1 MRQSH
6 GFECLINDEVALG
19 LGDTLVFQRQFNVL
33 PDPHPREEGAAIF
46 LEHHRHLLWRTAHPG
61 AAQEDLT
68 FDLRPGEL
76 ACLVGPS
83 GSGKTTLLKCISGLM
98 APTEG
103 EVLLDGT
110 RVVGP
115 PKKMAVVFQEYG
127 RSLFPWMRVR
137 ENVELPLKN
146 QGIPRA
152 ERDRLVDE
160 ALEAVGL
167 EHVPRSYPWQLS
179 GGMQQRVAIAR
190 AVAYQPE
197 VLLMDE
203 PFAAVDAQTRA
214 DLEDLIRTVWKK
226 LGVTVLFVTH
236 DIDESVY
243 LGERVIILSSSP
255 TVIQEDITIDLP
267 ADRDQLN
274 TRALPRFTELR
285 HHVYEQIQLAKKGHR
300 PAAAVVS

>member
-1 MRQSH
+1 MQ
-6 GFECLINDEVALG
+6 
-19 LGDTLVFQRQFNVL
+19 
-33 PDPHPREEGAAIF
+33 PDPTRPAPEAMLSVRGLKKVYQTDGGDIEAV
-46 LEHHRHLLWRTAHPG
+46 RN
-61 AAQEDLT
+61 LT
-68 FDLRPGEL
+68 FDLRSGEL

-103 EVLLDGT
+103 EVLLDGKQ
-110 RVVGP
+110 VSGP

-137 ENVELPLKN
+137 DNVELPLKN
-146 QGIPRA
+146 QGVPKA

-167 EHVPRSYPWQLS
+167 AHVPRSYPWQLS

-190 AVAYQPE
+190 AIAYQPE

-255 TVIQEDITIDLP
+255 TVVQEDIVIDLP
-267 ADRDQLN
+267 AERDQLE
-274 TRALPRFTELR
+274 TRSLPRFTELR

-300 PAAAVVS
+300 PAAAVTPSAASAATPTPAGPTAASGTGGA

>member
-1 MRQSH
+1 MQADTTPATAGTSLLLNETVLSVRNLKKVYKTD
-6 GFECLINDEVALG
+6 G
-19 LGDTLVFQRQFNVL
+19 GDIEAVRN
-33 PDPHPREEGAAIF
+33 
-46 LEHHRHLLWRTAHPG
+46 
-61 AAQEDLT
+61 LT
-68 FDLRPGEL
+68 FDLKAGEL

-103 EVLLDGT
+103 EVLLDGAKVT
-110 RVVGP
+110 GP

-146 QGIPRA
+146 QGMPKA
-152 ERDRLVDE
+152 ERDKLVDN

-167 EHVPRSYPWQLS
+167 SHVPRSYPWQLS

-226 LGVTVLFVTH
+226 LGVTILFVTH

-243 LGERVIILSSSP
+243 LGQRVIILSSSP
-255 TVIQEDITIDLP
+255 TVIQEDLGIDLP
-267 ADRDQLN
+267 DDRDQLN
-274 TRALPRFTELR
+274 TRSLPRFTELR
-285 HHVYEQIQLAKKGHR
+285 HHVYEQIQLAKQGHR
-300 PAAAVVS
+300 PNTGNA

>member
-1 MRQSH
+1 MLSVRNLKKVYQTD
-6 GFECLINDEVALG
+6 GGPVEAVRN
-19 LGDTLVFQRQFNVL
+19 
-33 PDPHPREEGAAIF
+33 
-46 LEHHRHLLWRTAHPG
+46 
-61 AAQEDLT
+61 LT
-68 FDLRPGEL
+68 FDLRAGEL

-103 EVLLDGT
+103 EVLLDGAKVT
-110 RVVGP
+110 GP

-127 RSLFPWMRVR
+127 RSLFPWMRVH

-146 QGIPRA
+146 QGMA
-152 ERDRLVDE
+152 KTERNRLVDE

-167 EHVPRSYPWQLS
+167 SHVPMSYPWQLS

-255 TVIQEDITIDLP
+255 TVVQEDLVIDLP
-267 ADRDQLN
+267 EERDQLN

-285 HHVYEQIQLAKKGHR
+285 HHVYEQIQLAKTGRR
-300 PAAAVVS
+300 PADAIR